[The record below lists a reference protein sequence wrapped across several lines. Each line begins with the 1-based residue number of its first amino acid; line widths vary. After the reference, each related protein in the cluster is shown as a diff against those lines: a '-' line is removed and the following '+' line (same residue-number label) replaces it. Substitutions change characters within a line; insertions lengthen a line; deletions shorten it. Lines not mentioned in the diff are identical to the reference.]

1 MPKCDFNKF
10 ARNFIEIALRHG
22 CSAVNLLIFSAHL
35 FLGTPMD
42 GCFCNALAKRSS
54 FGESTFVLTQ
64 ANSRKVQRTVK
75 RNCNKRMNLISNL
88 QIPIHFLLLLFVWH
102 VNEMFF
108 FFYVSNMRS

>member
-22 CSAVNLLIFSAHL
+22 CSAVNLLIFSEHL
-35 FLGTPMD
+35 FLGTAMR
-42 GCFCNALAKRSS
+42 GCFCNALAKRSL

-64 ANSRKVQRTVK
+64 ADSRKFQRTVT

-88 QIPIHFLLLLFVWH
+88 QIPIHFLLLLFVRH
-102 VNEMFF
+102 VNQMLFF
-108 FFYVSNMRS
+108 

>member
-1 MPKCDFNKF
+1 MPTCDFNKF

-22 CSAVNLLIFSAHL
+22 CSAVNLLIFSEHL
-35 FLGTPMD
+35 FLGTAMG
-42 GCFCNALAKRSS
+42 GCFCNALAKRSL

-64 ANSRKVQRTVK
+64 ANSRKFQRTVT

-102 VNEMFF
+102 VNEMLFF
-108 FFYVSNMRS
+108 LMLVT